1 MTLHPPADV
10 NEADATVRL
19 EILPGEHW
27 WGGDASDGY
36 RMPFTDGY
44 YVDLREPADNQAM
57 PLLVSSRGRYL
68 WSEDPLTIKLDG
80 SMLIARPH
88 GSAQIEVG
96 GGEDSL
102 RGGFLAATRH
112 FEPSGRR
119 PAAAMFTAP
128 QYNLWIETLFQP
140 TQNAV
145 LRYAHQALEHGFPAG
160 VLIIDDMWS
169 ESYGDWTFHSGRFP
183 EPRAMAE
190 SLHELGFAVMLWIV
204 PLVTPD
210 SPAYRSLA
218 ARGLLI
224 RDEAGEPAIGTWW
237 NGRSAAVDL
246 LNHDALAW
254 LHDKLQSLSATFGV
268 DGFKFD
274 GGDASFYRSMCL
286 GDSQRY
292 TTAWNTLAAT
302 WAMNES
308 RAAWKAAGLPLAQRQ
323 RDKAHSWDEKNG
335 LASLIPNGLAQGLS
349 GHAFTCPDMI
359 AGGDYLAFPAT
370 RASPSFDA
378 ELFVRS
384 AQCQALFPMMQF
396 SAAPWR
402 LLDRH
407 HLSLCVEAANLHAA
421 HGEEIVTLADVAA
434 RTGEPIQRHL
444 AYVFPGSG
452 YERIRDQF
460 MIGDDLMVAPVIA
473 KGQRRR
479 SIVIPPG
486 DWIADDGARWTGPA
500 RVEVDAPLSRLPRFR
515 RCGL

>member
-1 MTLHPPADV
+1 MTLHPPVDV
-10 NEADATVRL
+10 NDADATVRL

-27 WGGDASDGY
+27 WGGDSSDGY

-44 YVDLREPADNQAM
+44 HVDLREPGDNQAM

-68 WSEDPLTIKLDG
+68 WSEDPLTIELDG
-80 SMLIARPH
+80 SILLARRH
-88 GSAQIEVG
+88 GRAPIEVG
-96 GGEDSL
+96 GGEGSL
-102 RGGFLAATRH
+102 RGGFVAAARH
-112 FEPSGRR
+112 FAADGRR

-145 LRYAHQALEHGFPAG
+145 LQYAEQALEHGFPAG

-169 ESYGDWTFHSGRFP
+169 ESYGDWRFHSGRFP
-183 EPRAMAE
+183 EPRAMTE
-190 SLHELGFAVMLWIV
+190 HLHELGFAVMLWIV

-210 SPAYRSLA
+210 SPTYRSLA
-218 ARGLLI
+218 GRGFLI
-224 RDEAGEPAIGTWW
+224 RDESGEPAIGSWW

-246 LNHDALAW
+246 LNPDALAW
-254 LHDKLQSLSATFGV
+254 LHSKLQSLCTNFDV

-274 GGDASFYRSMCL
+274 GGDASFYRGVRL
-286 GDSQRY
+286 ADPQRY
-292 TTAWNTLAAT
+292 TTAWNTLATT
-302 WAMNES
+302 WAMNEL
-308 RAAWKAAGLPLAQRQ
+308 RAAWKAAGLPLTQRQ
-323 RDKAHSWDEKNG
+323 RDKAHSWHERDG

-359 AGGDYLAFPAT
+359 GGGDYLAFPGAGT
-370 RASPSFDA
+370 SPSFDP

-407 HLSLCVEAANLHAA
+407 HLNLCVDAAQLHVA
-421 HGEEIVTLADVAA
+421 HGDEILGFADAAA

-452 YERIRDQF
+452 YERIRDQS
-460 MIGDDLMVAPVIA
+460 MIGDELMVAPVIA
-473 KGQRRR
+473 KGQTRR
-479 SIVIPPG
+479 SVVLPPG
-486 DWIADDGARWTGPA
+486 DWIADDGAWWTGPA

-515 RCGL
+515 RYGA